1 MRSLRF
7 ALALVGVSLL
17 VTRGSAAIVAEV
29 EPNDTILTAQNIDG
43 DFTLDFSPDI
53 GNTTINTSTLIP
65 HVTIDGT
72 PVDDSTVDFYSFTVT
87 TAGSRGIF
95 DIDFADFDSWIE
107 LYTGAGALLAF
118 NDDALD
124 ANWGQT
130 GSTTTLDSY
139 LEYVFAS
146 PGDYVIAVGNF
157 PDLGPIASEA
167 DYTLQVSVGPD
178 PTVVPEPTALVVW
191 AFLGIAATLAVL
203 FKPRSRKEQCARVIV
218 S

>member
-1 MRSLRF
+1 MVLFRF
-7 ALALVGVSLL
+7 ALALVGVVLFE
-17 VTRGSAAIVAEV
+17 TRCPAAIVAEI

-43 DFTLDFSPDI
+43 EFSLDFSTDI
-53 GNTTINTSTLIP
+53 GDTTSNTSTLIP

-107 LYTGAGALLAF
+107 LYTGAGSLLAS

-124 ANWGQT
+124 AGWGQA
-130 GSTTTLDSY
+130 GSTSTQDSY

-146 PGDYVIAVGNF
+146 PGTYVVAVGNS

-178 PTVVPEPTALVVW
+178 STVVPEPTALVVW
-191 AFLGIAATLAVL
+191 ALLGIAATLAAR
-203 FKPRSRKEQCARVIV
+203 FMQRSHTA
-218 S
+218 SAHAA